1 VTTAFFAPRAR
12 IDVSGVTLAAEV
24 SRHVLSV
31 RYDNDVEL
39 ADMVSVVLDNAGNR
53 FTDSPLFE
61 PGKQVELHL
70 GYGDELRPMMLG
82 EIASVEP
89 SFPQSGA
96 PTLTVSGYD
105 RSYRL
110 RHDVPDRPAFLFTND
125 SLIATQIALEAG
137 LIPVVDPSPFP
148 PVKSLPR
155 TAPDMALLKERALAN
170 FFEVFVHWDKLY
182 FRFPRPQTEAVSL
195 AWGRNL
201 SSFTPRLSHA
211 GLAGMQVVRGYN
223 EDLAL
228 SIVGVATTA
237 GLDLDAVLE
246 RLGEAGVGALAA
258 LGRRVAG
265 NAPVTSPVDASAL
278 ARALLQDIL
287 DGLYEATGSCIG
299 LPDLQAGSYV
309 EVTGVGK
316 RFSGRYRLTKV
327 SHVLDQGGYRTEFE
341 VTQRAGSTL
350 LSLLRKA
357 TVDTPPP
364 NRREPITG
372 VVVGTVRTVDPI
384 RYKVG
389 VNLANTPPTDVV
401 EASCTTFTAGPGR
414 GAYFLPE
421 PGDQVLLAFAEG
433 DITRGYVLGSLWSA
447 GPKPAQLPG
456 VQRLRSKAGHT
467 ITLDDLT
474 STIVVEHPA
483 GASITMAADG
493 SVSIGATTGRIA
505 VEAAGDL
512 ALVSRTGRITL
523 DAAQGVAVSA
533 RSGDVAVT
541 GPAGVAIDARPADV
555 DIRAADVSVTVAGA
569 MDVRGPA
576 SSGGPG

>member
-1 VTTAFFAPRAR
+1 
-12 IDVSGVTLAAEV
+12 
-24 SRHVLSV
+24 
-31 RYDNDVEL
+31 
-39 ADMVSVVLDNAGNR
+39 
-53 FTDSPLFE
+53 
-61 PGKQVELHL
+61 
-70 GYGDELRPMMLG
+70 
-82 EIASVEP
+82 
-89 SFPQSGA
+89 
-96 PTLTVSGYD
+96 
-105 RSYRL
+105 
-110 RHDVPDRPAFLFTND
+110 
-125 SLIATQIALEAG
+125 
-137 LIPVVDPSPFP
+137 
-148 PVKSLPR
+148 
-155 TAPDMALLKERALAN
+155 
-170 FFEVFVHWDKLY
+170 
-182 FRFPRPQTEAVSL
+182 
-195 AWGRNL
+195 
-201 SSFTPRLSHA
+201 
-211 GLAGMQVVRGYN
+211 MQVVRGYN

-467 ITLDDLT
+467 IT
-474 STIVVEHPA
+474 
-483 GASITMAADG
+483 MAADG